1 VNKPLVS
8 VLIPSFN
15 ARPYIGETLDSVLL
29 QTWGNIEIIVVDDG
43 STDDTPAVVERYRQ
57 KGVRLISQKNAG
69 AAAARNK
76 AFAASRGLFIQFLD
90 ADDILKPNK
99 IALQMARLMRN
110 PAHIASAEWGRF
122 YNNLGETCFEPES
135 NWADLDPVEWLVRSR
150 EDGLGMLFPA
160 IWLLPRAIAD
170 AAGAWDET
178 LSLGDDGEYFTRAVL
193 ASKGVLFCEGA
204 KCHYRSGL
212 PRSLSRRKTAQGWNS
227 QFKAAELCER
237 HVLAHEDS
245 ERVRC
250 GFALSWQHIAH
261 MVYPYD
267 PRLAERA
274 LERARFLHS
283 VRIKPAG
290 GPAFRVA
297 SCLLGWRVARKL
309 QMLSG
314 RV

>member
-1 VNKPLVS
+1 VSQPLVS

-15 ARPYIGETLDSVLL
+15 ARLYIGETLDSVLL

-43 STDDTPAVVERYRQ
+43 STDDTSAVVEQYRQ

-69 AAAARNK
+69 AAAARNR

-122 YNNLGETCFEPES
+122 YNNIGETRFEPES

-170 AAGAWDET
+170 AAGPWDET

-212 PRSLSRRKTAQGWNS
+212 PSSLSRSRRWES
-227 QFKAAELCER
+227 PYRVIELCER
-237 HVLAHEDS
+237 HVMAREDS
-245 ERVRC
+245 KRVRR
-250 GFALSWQHIAH
+250 GFALSWQHLAH
-261 MVYPYD
+261 AAYPYD
-267 PRLAERA
+267 STLAERA
-274 LERARFLHS
+274 LARAASLHEAK
-283 VRIKPAG
+283 IWPG
-290 GPAFRVA
+290 GGAAFAIVSR
-297 SCLLGWRVARKL
+297 LIGWRAARKL
-309 QMLSG
+309 QVASG
-314 RV
+314 RP